1 MLLKKYEGEKM
12 NLLIKNYISK
22 LTVKDVIGLCKKK
35 GIKVS
40 EIDAEILLNT
50 AKEHWMDFY
59 EKDPSSTLLYLKDK
73 LDTNTYNKL
82 LKVYLEYK
90 NKGIIH

>member
-1 MLLKKYEGEKM
+1 MIIL
-12 NLLIKNYISK
+12 NFLIKQYIDK
-22 LTVKDVIGLCKKK
+22 LTVNDVIELCKTKN
-35 GIKVS
+35 IKIS

-50 AKEHWMDFY
+50 AQKHWMTFY
-59 EKDPSSTLLYLKDK
+59 KGEPSKIINTLKDK
-73 LDTNTYNKL
+73 LDTSTYNKL